1 MKQPSPPIQV
11 SPALTP
17 EPAVAQQGAM
27 TAAVPAIKALSKQ
40 PPLAPPQEPHLHL
53 LMLLRLTTGLQHKC
67 KLFFQQKVRMYLMH
81 ELARLY

>member
-40 PPLAPPQEPHLHL
+40 PPLAPPKS
-53 LMLLRLTTGLQHKC
+53 LTYT
-67 KLFFQQKVRMYLMH
+67 F
-81 ELARLY
+81 